1 MENGI
6 SIYLGLDNTIEENL
20 QLIKTAYKYG
30 IKRIFTSLHIPE
42 TNVNLLQEQ
51 LQIVLKTANQYGME
65 VISDVSPNTLSLLNL
80 DKLDTDKLQEMGIST
95 IRLDF
100 GYSEKDIA
108 ALSNTV

>member
-51 LQIVLKTANQYGME
+51 LQIVLK
-65 VISDVSPNTLSLLNL
+65 
-80 DKLDTDKLQEMGIST
+80 
-95 IRLDF
+95 RL
-100 GYSEKDIA
+100 I
-108 ALSNTV
+108 NTVWKLYLMFHRIPYHY